1 MFNELIDI
9 KEERLLSIDIELLNI
24 LLKDN
29 SSGKNI
35 IWATDDY
42 KQNGIGFEFDSEI
55 TINKITG
62 NYKELIKPRSK
73 KSKEEK
79 NARARNNAE
88 VFTPSW
94 ICNEQNNLADEAW
107 FERMNVFNTTSNK
120 KWITNYNKVEFDKKN
135 YVYLGYNV
143 CSDAAQLCGAAGAR
157 KQIPEIF

>member
-42 KQNGIGFEFDSEI
+42 KQNGIGFEFESEI

-62 NYKELIKPRSK
+62 NYKCI
-73 KSKEEK
+73 
-79 NARARNNAE
+79 
-88 VFTPSW
+88 
-94 ICNEQNNLADEAW
+94 
-107 FERMNVFNTTSNK
+107 
-120 KWITNYNKVEFDKKN
+120 
-135 YVYLGYNV
+135 
-143 CSDAAQLCGAAGAR
+143 
-157 KQIPEIF
+157 